1 MSATPDKTESQPP
14 DPGPHS
20 PTNKPDGPRRIGGRN
35 FKWWALASVAT
46 GTLVTVADMGEVNVA
61 MPTIADEFGSN
72 LSTVQ
77 WLATGHLVATSALLM
92 PMGRLSD
99 MIGRKRVYLW
109 GLMIFTLGSLLAAFA
124 PNLTALIMFRILQGM
139 GVGLV
144 HGNQM
149 AIMTSIFPAEERG
162 KALGMHMTL
171 VGSALIIGPAIG
183 GMMIDAF
190 GWRSVFL
197 LNLPLGILCTLAP
210 FLILDESAITQT
222 RVKARLG
229 DFDFIGSFLSSAV
242 LVLMVMG
249 LANPFGLPFQT
260 AALLLV
266 ACALTLGVFILWETR
281 ATTPM
286 LDLTLFKISIFSLG
300 VSARCLSFVVAAP
313 VLFLMPFFLQGVQ
326 GYSAG
331 QVGLIMMS
339 IAVGMVIMG
348 PVAGRLSDRFGP
360 RPFTVGGALISMA
373 GLLILSQI
381 DRDTPIAPHHA
392 RHPPS
397 EQRHGNLH
405 RPQRQQHPQRRSPP
419 RLRRRLR
426 LRPAHPHRLHRHRHR
441 HSHPTH
447 NRRHDLRRPRRDFG
461 RIRRRRQRRSRQ
473 RLQNRPPTRIPWH
486 GRPSTDSG
494 RPLPNPR
501 TPPPGWSAATDRS
514 SGRGT

>member
-1 MSATPDKTESQPP
+1 MSDISKTKESQSPGSGTPQPETPP
-14 DPGPHS
+14 
-20 PTNKPDGPRRIGGRN
+20 NKPGRIWDGRN

-210 FLILDESAITQT
+210 FLILDEGSITQT
-222 RVKARLG
+222 RVKAKLG
-229 DFDFIGSFLSSAV
+229 DFDFVGSFLSSAV
-242 LVLMVMG
+242 LVLMVIG

-260 AALLLV
+260 AALLIVLCV
-266 ACALTLGVFILWETR
+266 LTLGVFVLWETR
-281 ATTPM
+281 TATPM
-286 LDLTLFKISIFSLG
+286 LDMTLFKISIFSIG
-300 VSARCLSFVVAAP
+300 VSARSLSFVVAAP

-331 QVGLIMMS
+331 QTGLIMMT
-339 IAVGMVIMG
+339 IAVGMVVMG
-348 PVAGRLSDRFGP
+348 PIAGRFSDRFGP
-360 RPFTVGGALISMA
+360 RPFTVGGALISMT
-373 GLLILSQI
+373 GLLILSQV
-381 DRDTPIAPHHA
+381 DRDTPLLLIMLAIMFQSSGMGTFTAPNA
-392 RHPPS
+392 S
-397 EQRHGNLH
+397 SILSG
-405 RPQRQQHPQRRSPP
+405 
-419 RLRRRLR
+419 
-426 LRPAHPHRLHRHRHR
+426 A
-441 HSHPTH
+441 
-447 NRRHDLRRPRRDFG
+447 PRRAYGVVSGFVQLIRTGSTVTGIAVATLIITAAMTSAGLEATLEGFDEGVSLEVGNAFITGLQRVFLGMAALQLMVAVLSLIRG
-461 RIRRRRQRRSRQ
+461 RQVEMV
-473 RLQNRPPTRIPWH
+473 
-486 GRPSTDSG
+486 D
-494 RPLPNPR
+494 
-501 TPPPGWSAATDRS
+501 
-514 SGRGT
+514 

>member
-1 MSATPDKTESQPP
+1 MSKSTEAQPP
-14 DPGPHS
+14 DPGLQQSETP
-20 PTNKPDGPRRIGGRN
+20 PKKPGRIWDGRN

-183 GMMIDAF
+183 GIMIDAF

-210 FLILDESAITQT
+210 FFILNENSITQS
-222 RVKARLG
+222 RVKAKLG
-229 DFDFIGSFLSSAV
+229 DFDFVGSFLSSTV

-249 LANPFGLPFQT
+249 LANPFGLAYMTAGGLPFG
-260 AALLLV
+260 AAGLILMACVVLLGAFV
-266 ACALTLGVFILWETR
+266 LWETR

-286 LDLTLFKISIFSLG
+286 LDMTLFKISIFSIG
-300 VSARCLSFVVAAP
+300 VSARSLSFVVAAP

-331 QVGLIMMS
+331 QTGLIMMT
-339 IAVGMVIMG
+339 IAVGMVVMG
-348 PVAGRLSDRFGP
+348 PLAGRFSDKLGP
-360 RPFTVGGALISMA
+360 RPFTVGGALISMT
-373 GLLILSQI
+373 GLLILSQV
-381 DRDTPIAPHHA
+381 DRDTPLFLIMLAIMLQSSGMGTFTAPNA
-392 RHPPS
+392 SSILSGAP
-397 EQRHGNLH
+397 
-405 RPQRQQHPQRRSPP
+405 
-419 RLRRRLR
+419 
-426 LRPAHPHRLHRHRHR
+426 RPAYGVVSGFVQLIRTGSTVTGIAVATLIITAAMTSAGLEATLEGFDEGVSLEVGNAFVTGLQRVFLGMAALQLLVAVLSLIR
-441 HSHPTH
+441 
-447 NRRHDLRRPRRDFG
+447 G
-461 RIRRRRQRRSRQ
+461 RQVEMA
-473 RLQNRPPTRIPWH
+473 
-486 GRPSTDSG
+486 D
-494 RPLPNPR
+494 
-501 TPPPGWSAATDRS
+501 
-514 SGRGT
+514 

>member
-1 MSATPDKTESQPP
+1 MAEVSKTTEAQTPNPEPQQPESPP
-14 DPGPHS
+14 KKPG
-20 PTNKPDGPRRIGGRN
+20 RIWDGRN

-210 FLILDESAITQT
+210 FFILNENAITQS
-222 RVKARLG
+222 RIKAKFG
-229 DFDFIGSFLSSAV
+229 DFDFVGSFLSSAV

-249 LANPFGLPFQT
+249 LANPFGFAYLTSNDLPLGT
-260 AALLLV
+260 ASLLLI
-266 ACALTLGVFILWETR
+266 ACAVFLGAFVLWEKR
-281 ATTPM
+281 AATPM
-286 LDLTLFKISIFSLG
+286 LDLTLFKISIFSIG

-331 QVGLIMMS
+331 QTGLIMMT

-348 PVAGRLSDRFGP
+348 PVAGRLSDKFGP
-360 RPFTVGGALISMA
+360 RPFTVGGALISMT
-373 GLLILSQI
+373 GLLILSQV
-381 DRDTPIAPHHA
+381 DRDTPLLLIMLAIMLQSSGMGAFTAPNASSILSGAPRRAYGVVSGFVQLIRTGSTVTGIAFA
-392 RHPPS
+392 TLIITAAMTS
-397 EQRHGNLH
+397 AGLEATLEGFDEGVSLEVGNAFVTG
-405 RPQRQQHPQRRSPP
+405 
-419 RLRRRLR
+419 LRRVFLGMAALQLLVAVLSLIR
-426 LRPAHPHRLHRHRHR
+426 
-441 HSHPTH
+441 
-447 NRRHDLRRPRRDFG
+447 G
-461 RIRRRRQRRSRQ
+461 RQVEMA
-473 RLQNRPPTRIPWH
+473 
-486 GRPSTDSG
+486 D
-494 RPLPNPR
+494 
-501 TPPPGWSAATDRS
+501 
-514 SGRGT
+514 

>member
-1 MSATPDKTESQPP
+1 MAKVTKTTEAQAPATDPQQPET
-14 DPGPHS
+14 PHQK
-20 PTNKPDGPRRIGGRN
+20 PTRFWNGRN

-61 MPTIADEFGSN
+61 MPTIADEFSSD

-124 PNLTALIMFRILQGM
+124 PNLTSLIMFRILQGM

-183 GMMIDAF
+183 GIMIDAF

-197 LNLPLGILCTLAP
+197 LNLPLGVLCTLAP
-210 FLILDESAITQT
+210 FVILDESAITQS
-222 RVKARLG
+222 RIKAKLG
-229 DFDFIGSFLSSAV
+229 DFDFVGSFLSSAV

-249 LANPFGLPFQT
+249 LANPFGLPYMT
-260 AALLLV
+260 AAGFPFGAASLLLM
-266 ACALTLGVFILWETR
+266 ACAVLLGIFVLWETR
-281 ATTPM
+281 AANPM
-286 LDLTLFKISIFSLG
+286 LDLTLFKISIFFIG
-300 VSARCLSFVVAAP
+300 VSARSLSFVVAAP

-331 QVGLIMMS
+331 QTGLIMMS

-348 PVAGRLSDRFGP
+348 PLAGRFSDKFGP

-381 DRDTPIAPHHA
+381 DRNTPLALIMLAILLQSSGMGTFTAPNASSILSGAPRRAYGVVSGFVQLIRTGSTVTGIAVA
-392 RHPPS
+392 TLLITAAMTS
-397 EQRHGNLH
+397 AGLEATLEGFNEGVDVDVGNAFVTG
-405 RPQRQQHPQRRSPP
+405 
-419 RLRRRLR
+419 LRRVFLIMAGLQLTVAVLSLIR
-426 LRPAHPHRLHRHRHR
+426 
-441 HSHPTH
+441 
-447 NRRHDLRRPRRDFG
+447 G
-461 RIRRRRQRRSRQ
+461 RKVEM
-473 RLQNRPPTRIPWH
+473 
-486 GRPSTDSG
+486 
-494 RPLPNPR
+494 
-501 TPPPGWSAATDRS
+501 AE
-514 SGRGT
+514 

>member
-1 MSATPDKTESQPP
+1 MSKTPETSDSQTP
-14 DPGPHS
+14 DPGLQQPAT
-20 PTNKPDGPRRIGGRN
+20 PPKKPGRVWAGRN
-35 FKWWALASVAT
+35 YKWWALASVAT

-61 MPTIADEFGSN
+61 MPTIADQFGSN

-109 GLMIFTLGSLLAAFA
+109 GLMIFTLGSLFAAFA
-124 PNLTALIMFRILQGM
+124 PNLSLLILCRILQGM

-210 FLILDESAITQT
+210 FLILDESAISQS
-222 RVKARLG
+222 RIKAKFG
-229 DFDFIGSFLSSAV
+229 DFDFVGSFLSSAV

-266 ACALTLGVFILWETR
+266 LCVILLGVFVLWETR
-281 ATTPM
+281 AASPM
-286 LDLTLFKISIFSLG
+286 LDMTLFKISMFSIG

-331 QVGLIMMS
+331 QAGLIMMS
-339 IAVGMVIMG
+339 IAVGMVVMG
-348 PVAGRLSDRFGP
+348 PIAGRLSDRFGP
-360 RPFTVGGALISMA
+360 RPFTVGGALISMT
-373 GLLILSQI
+373 GLLILSQV
-381 DRDTPIAPHHA
+381 DRDTPLLLIMLGILLQSSGMGAFTAPNASSILSGAPRRAYGVVSGFVQLIRTGSTVAGIAVA
-392 RHPPS
+392 TLIITAAMTSVGLEATLEGFS
-397 EQRHGNLH
+397 EGVDVEVGNAFIAG
-405 RPQRQQHPQRRSPP
+405 
-419 RLRRRLR
+419 LRRVFLIMAGLQLTVATLSLIR
-426 LRPAHPHRLHRHRHR
+426 
-441 HSHPTH
+441 
-447 NRRHDLRRPRRDFG
+447 G
-461 RIRRRRQRRSRQ
+461 RQVK
-473 RLQNRPPTRIPWH
+473 
-486 GRPSTDSG
+486 
-494 RPLPNPR
+494 LPN
-501 TPPPGWSAATDRS
+501 
-514 SGRGT
+514 

>member
-1 MSATPDKTESQPP
+1 MSDISKTTEAQPP
-14 DPGPHS
+14 NPGPQQ
-20 PTNKPDGPRRIGGRN
+20 PEIPPKKPGRIWDGRN

-77 WLATGHLVATSALLM
+77 WLTTGHLVATSALLM

-183 GMMIDAF
+183 GIMIDAF

-210 FLILDESAITQT
+210 FLILDEGAITQS
-222 RVKARLG
+222 RIKAKLG
-229 DFDFIGSFLSSAV
+229 DFDFVGSFLSSAV

-249 LANPFGLPFQT
+249 LANPFGLPYLT
-260 AALLLV
+260 AGGLPFGAAGLLLM
-266 ACALTLGVFILWETR
+266 ACVVLLAIFVLWETR

-286 LDLTLFKISIFSLG
+286 LDMTLFKISIFSIG
-300 VSARCLSFVVAAP
+300 VSARSLSFVVAAP

-331 QVGLIMMS
+331 QTGLILMT
-339 IAVGMVIMG
+339 IAVGMVVMG
-348 PVAGRLSDRFGP
+348 PLAGRFSDKLGP
-360 RPFTVGGALISMA
+360 RPFTVGGALISMT
-373 GLLILSQI
+373 GLLILSQV
-381 DRDTPIAPHHA
+381 DRNTPLFLIMLAIMLQSSGMGTFTAPNA
-392 RHPPS
+392 S
-397 EQRHGNLH
+397 SILSG
-405 RPQRQQHPQRRSPP
+405 
-419 RLRRRLR
+419 
-426 LRPAHPHRLHRHRHR
+426 A
-441 HSHPTH
+441 
-447 NRRHDLRRPRRDFG
+447 PRRAYGVVSGFVQLIRTGSTVAGIAVATLLITGAMTSAGLEATLEGFNEGVDIDVGNAFVTGLQRVFLGMAALQLMVAVLSLIRG
-461 RIRRRRQRRSRQ
+461 RQVEMA
-473 RLQNRPPTRIPWH
+473 
-486 GRPSTDSG
+486 D
-494 RPLPNPR
+494 
-501 TPPPGWSAATDRS
+501 
-514 SGRGT
+514 

>member
-1 MSATPDKTESQPP
+1 MARISKTTEAQTPNPGLQQPEP
-14 DPGPHS
+14 PPEKPGRFW
-20 PTNKPDGPRRIGGRN
+20 TGRN

-183 GMMIDAF
+183 GIMIDAF

-210 FLILDESAITQT
+210 FFILDENSITQS
-222 RVKARLG
+222 RIKAKLG
-229 DFDFIGSFLSSAV
+229 DFDFVGSFLSSAV

-249 LANPFGLPFQT
+249 LANPFGLPYLT
-260 AALLLV
+260 AGGLPFGAAGLFLMACVVLLGIFV
-266 ACALTLGVFILWETR
+266 LWETR

-286 LDLTLFKISIFSLG
+286 LDMTLFKISIFSIG
-300 VSARCLSFVVAAP
+300 VSARSLSFVVAAP

-331 QVGLIMMS
+331 QTGLIMMT
-339 IAVGMVIMG
+339 IAVGMVVMG
-348 PVAGRLSDRFGP
+348 PLAGRFSDKLGP

-373 GLLILSQI
+373 GLLILSQV
-381 DRDTPIAPHHA
+381 DRDTPLILIMLAIMLQSSGMGTFTAPNASSILSGAPRRAYGVVSGFVQLIRTGSTVTGIAVA
-392 RHPPS
+392 TLLITAAMTS
-397 EQRHGNLH
+397 AGLEATLEGFDEGVSQEVGNAFVTG
-405 RPQRQQHPQRRSPP
+405 
-419 RLRRRLR
+419 LRRVFLGMASLQLLVAVLSLIR
-426 LRPAHPHRLHRHRHR
+426 
-441 HSHPTH
+441 
-447 NRRHDLRRPRRDFG
+447 G
-461 RIRRRRQRRSRQ
+461 RQVEMV
-473 RLQNRPPTRIPWH
+473 
-486 GRPSTDSG
+486 D
-494 RPLPNPR
+494 
-501 TPPPGWSAATDRS
+501 
-514 SGRGT
+514 

>member
-1 MSATPDKTESQPP
+1 MADISKTREAQPP
-14 DPGPHS
+14 EPGLQQPET
-20 PTNKPDGPRRIGGRN
+20 PPQKPSRFWSGRN

-124 PNLTALIMFRILQGM
+124 PNLSLLILCRILQGM

-190 GWRSVFL
+190 GWRSIFF
-197 LNLPLGILCTLAP
+197 LNLPLGVLCTLAP
-210 FLILDESAITQT
+210 FLILDENAITQS
-222 RVKARLG
+222 RIKARFG
-229 DFDFIGSFLSSAV
+229 DFDFVGSFLSSAV

-249 LANPFGLPFQT
+249 LANPFSLPYLTASGLPLQ
-260 AALLLV
+260 AASLLLM
-266 ACALTLGVFILWETR
+266 ACAVFLGAFVLWEKR

-331 QVGLIMMS
+331 QTGLIMMT
-339 IAVGMVIMG
+339 IAVGMVVMG
-348 PVAGRLSDRFGP
+348 PIAGRLSDRFGP
-360 RPFTVGGALISMA
+360 RPFTVGGALTSMT
-373 GLLILSQI
+373 GLLILSQV
-381 DRDTPIAPHHA
+381 DGNTPLLLIMLAIMLQSSGMGAFTAPNASSILSGAPRRAYGVVSGFVQLIRTGSTVTGIAIA
-392 RHPPS
+392 TLLITAAMTS
-397 EQRHGNLH
+397 AGLEATLEGFDEGVSLEVGNAFT
-405 RPQRQQHPQRRSPP
+405 SG
-419 RLRRRLR
+419 LRRVFLMMATLQLAVAVLSLIR
-426 LRPAHPHRLHRHRHR
+426 
-441 HSHPTH
+441 
-447 NRRHDLRRPRRDFG
+447 G
-461 RIRRRRQRRSRQ
+461 RVIEEV
-473 RLQNRPPTRIPWH
+473 
-486 GRPSTDSG
+486 D
-494 RPLPNPR
+494 
-501 TPPPGWSAATDRS
+501 
-514 SGRGT
+514 

>member
-1 MSATPDKTESQPP
+1 MADISNTTEAQPP
-14 DPGPHS
+14 DPGPHQ
-20 PTNKPDGPRRIGGRN
+20 PETPPKKPGRIWDGRN
-35 FKWWALASVAT
+35 YKWWALASVAT

-183 GMMIDAF
+183 GIMIDVF
-190 GWRSVFL
+190 GWRSIFL

-210 FLILDESAITQT
+210 FFILNESSITQT
-222 RVKARLG
+222 RVKAKLG
-229 DFDFIGSFLSSAV
+229 DFDFVGSFLSSAV

-249 LANPFGLPFQT
+249 LANPFGLPYMT
-260 AALLLV
+260 AGGLPFGTAGLLLM
-266 ACALTLGVFILWETR
+266 ACVVLLGVFVLWETR
-281 ATTPM
+281 AANPM
-286 LDLTLFKISIFSLG
+286 LDLTLFKISIFSIG
-300 VSARCLSFVVAAP
+300 VSARSLSFVVAAP

-331 QVGLIMMS
+331 QTGLIMMT
-339 IAVGMVIMG
+339 IAVGMVVMG
-348 PVAGRLSDRFGP
+348 PLAGRFSDKFGP
-360 RPFTVGGALISMA
+360 RPFTVGGALISMT
-373 GLLILSQI
+373 GLLILAQV
-381 DRDTPIAPHHA
+381 DRDTPLLLIMLAIMLQSSGMGTFTAPNA
-392 RHPPS
+392 S
-397 EQRHGNLH
+397 SILSG
-405 RPQRQQHPQRRSPP
+405 
-419 RLRRRLR
+419 
-426 LRPAHPHRLHRHRHR
+426 A
-441 HSHPTH
+441 
-447 NRRHDLRRPRRDFG
+447 PRRAYGVVSGFVQL
-461 RIRRRRQRRSRQ
+461 IR
-473 RLQNRPPTRIPWH
+473 T
-486 GRPSTDSG
+486 GSTVTG
-494 RPLPNPR
+494 IAVATLLI
-501 TPPPGWSAATDRS
+501 TAAMTS
-514 SGRGT
+514 SGLEATLEGFDEGVSLEVGNAFVTGLQRVFMGMAALQLLVAILSLIRGRQVEMVD